1 MKKAHEIVSILPYVI
16 VGYWV
21 LFYFMGK
28 CGFYLEYFELLDL
41 IDCALV
47 CISVFHFLLNTVYN
61 WTYYSKSKGILICTI
76 IMISAMYKLRY
87 SIDDHIYWNLYLST
101 LFGGIVLA
109 LLTYF
114 ITRRE

>member
-1 MKKAHEIVSILPYVI
+1 MKKAHEIVSNLPYLI

-21 LFYFMGK
+21 LFYLIGK
-28 CGFYLEYFELLDL
+28 CRFYHKHFELLDL

-61 WTYYSKSKGILICTI
+61 WTYYSKAKGILICSI
-76 IMISAMYKLRY
+76 IIISAMYKLRD
-87 SIDDHIYWNLYLST
+87 SIDNHIYWTLYLST
-101 LFGGIVLA
+101 LFGGIVLS

-114 ITRRE
+114 IIRRE